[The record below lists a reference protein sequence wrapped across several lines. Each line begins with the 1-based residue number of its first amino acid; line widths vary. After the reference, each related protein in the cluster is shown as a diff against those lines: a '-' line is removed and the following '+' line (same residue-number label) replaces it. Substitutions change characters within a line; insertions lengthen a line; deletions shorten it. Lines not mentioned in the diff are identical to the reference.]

1 MTTPTAIPTAI
12 VTGASRGIGAAIAPE
27 LARRGYHVIVN
38 YRRDS
43 AAAAGVVAEIRQAGG
58 SATALAADV
67 TDADAVAEMIEAVV
81 ADRGRIDALVVNA
94 NTAPPPFAPLAEL
107 SWPAF
112 AAKVTNELAGAFHIT
127 QQAVAAMRSQ
137 GAGRLVFLGSTV
149 ADYVG
154 GGRLAH
160 GTAKA
165 ALATFARHVA
175 AETARDGIS
184 VLTVAPGAVRTEA
197 TAAVLDPARE
207 KILAENSVLHR
218 VLEPTDVAVAVG
230 LALDLALRPATGS
243 VLRVDAGWSV
253 LVGGPTA

>member
-1 MTTPTAIPTAI
+1 MTTSTVIPTVI

-38 YRRDS
+38 YRRDAD
-43 AAAAGVVAEIRQAGG
+43 AAADVVAGIEAAGG
-58 SATALAADV
+58 GATALAADV
-67 TDADAVAEMIEAVV
+67 TDPDAVGALVSAVR
-81 ADRGRIDALVVNA
+81 ADHGSIDALVVNA
-94 NTAPPPFAPLAEL
+94 NTAPPPFAAFADLAW
-107 SWPAF
+107 SDF
-112 AAKVTNELAGAFHIT
+112 AAKVTGELAGAFHIT
-127 QQAVAAMRSQ
+127 QRVVQVMRAQ
-137 GAGRLVFLGSTV
+137 GSGRLVFVGSTA

-197 TAAVLDPARE
+197 TAAILDAARE
-207 KILAENSVLHR
+207 KALADNSVLHR
-218 VLEPTDVAVAVG
+218 VLEPADVAAAVG
-230 LALDLALRPATGS
+230 LALDPALRPATGS

-253 LVGGPTA
+253 LVGGPAA